1 MHNLATRL
9 LLRAWQGRS
18 LMVWL
23 LLPVSWL
30 YALLFSLRRA
40 LYAIGWR
47 QVHRPAVCVI
57 VVGNVV
63 AGGAGK
69 TPTVLSVV
77 QHLVA
82 RGWAV
87 GIISKGYGRK
97 ITATQE
103 VAVDAPVQAVGDE
116 ALLLRQRS
124 AVPVF
129 VGPSRQRSLQALL
142 STYPQT
148 RIVVCDDGLQDYS
161 LYRDVEICMMHED
174 GLGNGCLLPAGP
186 LREPWPRTALA
197 RAGVNDA
204 HLLIVSSG
212 LAPAGQFASRRRLGP
227 IARQAD
233 GKTCTLSSLRPDPAL
248 KALAGIARPTQ
259 FFAMLQEAGLKLA
272 AQEALPDHADFQGYT
287 RASLGPYTLLCTE
300 KDAAKLWAIAPEAW
314 AVSLEQSLDERFYAA
329 LDTRIAAAW
338 AGRLSSPHGH

>member
-1 MHNLATRL
+1 
-9 LLRAWQGRS
+9 
-18 LMVWL
+18 MVWL

-30 YALLFSLRRA
+30 YALLFRLRRA
-40 LYAIGWR
+40 LYAMGWW

-77 QHLVA
+77 QHLRA

-87 GIISKGYGRK
+87 GIVSKGYGRK
-97 ITATQE
+97 KTTTLE

-129 VGPSRQRSLQALL
+129 VGPSRERSLQALL
-142 STYPQT
+142 SAYPQT

-197 RAGVNDA
+197 RVGVNDA

-227 IARQAD
+227 IARRAD
-233 GKTCTLSSLRPDPAL
+233 GKSCALSSLRADPAL
-248 KALAGIARPTQ
+248 KALAGIARPAQ
-259 FFAMLQEAGLKLA
+259 FFAMLQAAGLTLA

-300 KDAAKLWAIAPEAW
+300 KDAAKLWEIAPDAW
-314 AVSLEQSLDERFYAA
+314 AVPLEQSLDESFYAA
-329 LDTRIAAAW
+329 LDTRIAMAW
-338 AGRLSSPHGH
+338 AGRLSSPDGH